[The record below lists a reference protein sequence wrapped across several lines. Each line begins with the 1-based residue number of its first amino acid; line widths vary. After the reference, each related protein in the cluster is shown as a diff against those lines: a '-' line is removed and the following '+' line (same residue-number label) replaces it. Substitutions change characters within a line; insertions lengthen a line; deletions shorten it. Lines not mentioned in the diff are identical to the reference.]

1 MARKKSSRPKLKVVK
16 GARTRRTPKP
26 TPQQVELA
34 RRWRMGGLGVESRKP
49 LEGDV
54 IPLLDGWIRRLE
66 REAGLDSAANE
77 K

>member
-1 MARKKSSRPKLKVVK
+1 MARRKLTVVRGERSSRK
-16 GARTRRTPKP
+16 PKP
-26 TPQQVELA
+26 TPAQVELA
-34 RRWRMGGLGVESRKP
+34 ARWRMGGIASEPRKP